1 MCGVVFVSVMF
12 KVHRVVM
19 SCVSVMF
26 EVHQV
31 LMSCVRLLFEVHGC
45 GCLV

>member
-1 MCGVVFVSVMF
+1 MSGDVFVSIMF
-12 KVHRVVM
+12 EVHQVVM

-26 EVHQV
+26 ELHQV
-31 LMSCVRLLFEVHGC
+31 LMSCVSVIFEVHGC